1 MSPGDTGYTG
11 GDIMDIEI
19 KEKVNL
25 GSQLKVNRVRKG
37 YTVKQLSK
45 KSGVSTSA
53 INYWE
58 TGKGIDMRL
67 DVIIRLAE
75 ALNIS
80 LEELIVERRILV

>member
-1 MSPGDTGYTG
+1 MNINFQES
-11 GDIMDIEI
+11 
-19 KEKVNL
+19 VNL
-25 GSQLKVNRVRKG
+25 GMQLRVNRVRKG
-37 YTVKQLSK
+37 YTVKELSQ

-58 TGKGIDMRL
+58 TGKGTDMRL

>member
-1 MSPGDTGYTG
+1 MSVNFQ
-11 GDIMDIEI
+11 EC
-19 KEKVNL
+19 VNL
-25 GSQLKVNRVRKG
+25 GMQLKVNRVRKG

>member
-1 MSPGDTGYTG
+1 MSVNFQ
-11 GDIMDIEI
+11 ER
-19 KEKVNL
+19 VNL
-25 GSQLKVNRVRKG
+25 GMQLKVNRVRKG
-37 YTVKQLSK
+37 YTVKELSK

-58 TGKGIDMRL
+58 TGKGTDMRL